1 MDVNEGKRAQGRLM
15 CWWPQEFDL
24 SVKICWRLQNKAA
37 RSRSWISDGFGSWIA
52 NFFLCFWPVQNYA
65 LYFGGCDVFT
75 ARRFVFLFLPTQ
87 DVYLVFSS
95 PLGENKKCF
104 FSFSSEFILRSYPI
118 AQPIPL
124 CHRCRYF
131 GCPEVIFLIHSAIL
145 LRLCFWALLDRTL
158 DPRRDNGSC
167 CFESCISGISFTLS
181 KPSQLFSLM
190 TNFSFPFCF
199 YHENKGGKKYEGCSY
214 LFIFFSMPQKLAG
227 IGFRIFCPIRPFLRP
242 FGSEVLN
249 GRDSESLM
257 RTASNCSRRLSTIS
271 GRWEMREAR
280 CARTLQDPIDLLW
293 KVADEWVCEAAKA

>member
-1 MDVNEGKRAQGRLM
+1 MVL
-15 CWWPQEFDL
+15 
-24 SVKICWRLQNKAA
+24 AA
-37 RSRSWISDGFGSWIA
+37 RSRIFSYVFGLSKIMHSILGVVTCLLLA
-52 NFFLCFWPVQNYA
+52 VLFFCFCLRKTYTWCF
-65 LYFGGCDVFT
+65 L
-75 ARRFVFLFLPTQ
+75 RRW
-87 DVYLVFSS
+87 
-95 PLGENKKCF
+95 GKKKCF

-214 LFIFFSMPQKLAG
+214 LFIFFSMP
-227 IGFRIFCPIRPFLRP
+227 
-242 FGSEVLN
+242 
-249 GRDSESLM
+249 
-257 RTASNCSRRLSTIS
+257 
-271 GRWEMREAR
+271 
-280 CARTLQDPIDLLW
+280 
-293 KVADEWVCEAAKA
+293 